1 MIKTKFEGK
10 QVFEVPKS
18 IPTANYL
25 AEDFGKEVNQ
35 EVQSKYKD
43 FSAINKIGYSGNFVK
58 GSNPFYVVA
67 VNEVIRPE
75 GLSTAT
81 PADLERI
88 LKTKALDLKRFY
100 EDSAL
105 VLRSDNE
112 PNQYLARKL
121 IKELKSINPKAKLPV
136 MIHLNQLDL
145 VKDQDSQHG
154 LAFKLREDTEIIYA
168 PILNKE
174 TGNFSSEDIDEKT
187 GLPKKLGG
195 GNRTLYTMKNGLARL
210 CLDRDL
216 GLYSRD
222 VGLAYSYGLG
232 RVVVVS
238 GEATKNFSNEYK
250 IAREDY
256 FSKLRRIKEN
266 IDKELNK

>member
-25 AEDFGKEVNQ
+25 A
-35 EVQSKYKD
+35 
-43 FSAINKIGYSGNFVK
+43 
-58 GSNPFYVVA
+58 
-67 VNEVIRPE
+67 
-75 GLSTAT
+75 
-81 PADLERI
+81 
-88 LKTKALDLKRFY
+88 
-100 EDSAL
+100 
-105 VLRSDNE
+105 
-112 PNQYLARKL
+112 
-121 IKELKSINPKAKLPV
+121 
-136 MIHLNQLDL
+136 
-145 VKDQDSQHG
+145 KDQDSQHR

-232 RVVVVS
+232 RGGV
-238 GEATKNFSNEYK
+238 
-250 IAREDY
+250 
-256 FSKLRRIKEN
+256 
-266 IDKELNK
+266 